1 MVKWTANGHG
11 GDQMEL
17 KIDKV
22 TIKMALN
29 MVYGFLGTIT
39 TIKKARRPM

>member
-17 KIDKV
+17 KIEKV
-22 TIKMALN
+22 IIKMALD
-29 MVYGFLGTIT
+29 MVYGFLGTM
-39 TIKKARRPM
+39 TIIKRVKKPM